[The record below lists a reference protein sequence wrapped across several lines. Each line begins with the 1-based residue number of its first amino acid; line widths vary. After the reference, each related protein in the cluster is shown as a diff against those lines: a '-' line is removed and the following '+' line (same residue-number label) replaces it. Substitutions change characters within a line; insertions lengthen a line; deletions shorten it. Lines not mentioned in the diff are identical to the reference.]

1 MSPGMWGVI
10 LGVIAVVGVISVAF
24 GQTRDRL
31 SLRLVGLLLML
42 GVLGI
47 GAMALVR
54 YVPKQPPVT
63 LQTLLPTEPAASPT
77 PTPSPTRS
85 ASSKPKRHKPK
96 KHTAPTPVQQVQPP
110 PPQQTQPPPP
120 PPFGGQ
126 PSP

>member
-1 MSPGMWGVI
+1 MSPGKWGVI
-10 LGVIAVVGVISVAF
+10 LGVAAVVGVIAVAF

-47 GAMALVR
+47 GTMALVR

-77 PTPSPTRS
+77 PAISPTRS
-85 ASSKPKRHKPK
+85 ASSKPKRRKPK
-96 KHTAPTPVQQVQPP
+96 KHTAPVQQVQPP
-110 PPQQTQPPPP
+110 PTQQTKPHPVPS
-120 PPFGGQ
+120 FGGQ